1 MSMIKEFKE
10 FAMRGNLVDLAVAF
24 VMGAAFTK
32 LVSSFVDGIVM
43 PLVGLL
49 TAGVDFTKL
58 KLVLKEAQIGA
69 DGAVSV
75 PETAI
80 SYGQFI
86 TVTLDFIIVSF
97 AMFMLVKAVN
107 KMRKKEDPV
116 PAGHTPDQALLIEI
130 RDLLKK

>member
-1 MSMIKEFKE
+1 MIKEFKE

-107 KMRKKEDPV
+107 KLRKKEDPV

>member
-43 PLVGLL
+43 PLVGLV